1 MLDINDTIDL
11 SVVIPAYN
19 SSTALKQVLED
30 TALTFKNAH
39 ITGEIIVV
47 NDGGNEETWQNINF
61 WIQALSCRATAVR
74 LTRNF
79 GQHNATLCGIEYC
92 TAPAIVTID
101 DDMQNFPEDIV
112 LLYET
117 YKETNCDLVYGVFEK
132 KHHGTVQNMGSAY
145 VKKSSAVL
153 MDNPGKGSSF
163 RLMKRSLAQQI
174 LQHQQCFVYIDEL
187 LLWYTD
193 YIKYVKVRHQKSAA
207 PSRYGLMRLFIMSF
221 NITTNYTALP
231 LKFITYIGLFSSIIS
246 FILGLFFIYRKLV
259 KDVPMG
265 YTSMIVAVLFSA
277 SIIMMSLGILGQYIF
292 KMYQSQ
298 QKRPMYTIR
307 KKTEHFPADESE

>member
-1 MLDINDTIDL
+1 MLEKNDAIDL

-19 SSTALKQVLED
+19 SSIALKQVLED
-30 TALTFKNAH
+30 TALVFKNAN
-39 ITGEIIVV
+39 IRGEIIVV
-47 NDGGNEETWQNINF
+47 NDGGNEDTWQNINL
-61 WIQALSCRATAVR
+61 WIQAITCRTTAIR

-79 GQHNATLCGIEYC
+79 GQHNATLCGIGYC
-92 TAPAIVTID
+92 SAPAIVTID
-101 DDMQNFPEDIV
+101 DDMQNVPEDIV
-112 LLYET
+112 LLYEA
-117 YKETNCDLVYGVFEK
+117 YKESDCDLVYGIFDK

-163 RLMKRSLAQQI
+163 RLIKRTLAQQI
-174 LQHQQCFVYIDEL
+174 FQHQQSFVYIDEL

-193 YIKYVKVRHQKSAA
+193 HIKYVKVRHQKSVA
-207 PSRYGLMRLFIMSF
+207 PSRYGLLKLFIMSF

-231 LKFITYIGLFSSIIS
+231 LKFITYLGLFSSIFS
-246 FILGLFFIYRKLV
+246 FVLGLFFIYRKLV

-277 SIIMMSLGILGQYIF
+277 SIIMLSLGILGQYIF

-307 KKTEHFPADESE
+307 KRTEHSPADATE